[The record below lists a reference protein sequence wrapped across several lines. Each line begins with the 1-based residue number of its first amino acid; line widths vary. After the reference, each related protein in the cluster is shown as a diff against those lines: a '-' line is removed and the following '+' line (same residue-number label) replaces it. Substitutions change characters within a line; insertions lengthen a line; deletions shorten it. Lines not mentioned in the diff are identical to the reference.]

1 MSGFFFSGPDRHK
14 RWHKAGCRS
23 RFLPG
28 RRQTLCPNGVAF
40 KLHPYPISASATQ
53 APQEQLSSSVP
64 DPKKEIPVR
73 TSTLNRIPR
82 QDEILVLGGGV
93 AGCATAIALSRK
105 GRSVT
110 LIERE
115 PTPRHKVCG
124 EFLSGEAL
132 EDLLALGIDV
142 AALGAVPID
151 SVRLAAARRAAEAP
165 LPFPAASL
173 TRRTLDTA
181 LMARAVAA
189 GVRVERGRSVHVLS
203 RTATGKWQATLDDGA
218 VCEAPTVF
226 LATGKHDLRGHA
238 RPKDPQRWVAFKM
251 YYRLAP
257 AQAAELARASELML
271 YPGGYGGIQPVEGG
285 IANLCWVVQQRHLA
299 RVGHRWEDFLE
310 KMQQDCPHLAMR
322 LAGAE
327 PLLEKPVAVTHIPYG
342 HIRRTTEDGL
352 YCVGDQAAVIP
363 SFTGDGISIALHT
376 ARCAVAACLAAQPA
390 PLFQARLRSA
400 LLPQMR
406 LAGFAADGLNNSLS
420 RAVLPFCLRVWPGVM
435 RVTAKLTRVAARQA
449 AVVPYAVAG

>member
-1 MSGFFFSGPDRHK
+1 MPLKSGP
-14 RWHKAGCRS
+14 
-23 RFLPG
+23 
-28 RRQTLCPNGVAF
+28 
-40 KLHPYPISASATQ
+40 
-53 APQEQLSSSVP
+53 
-64 DPKKEIPVR
+64 IPACR
-73 TSTLNRIPR
+73 TSPHNQTSWK
-82 QDEILVLGGGV
+82 DEVLVIGGGV
-93 AGCATAIALSRK
+93 AGCAAAIALSRK

-132 EDLLALGIDV
+132 EDLRALGIDV
-142 AALGAVPID
+142 AALGAVPIPY
-151 SVRLAAARRAAEAP
+151 VRLAAARRAAEAL

-173 TRRTLDTA
+173 TRKTLDTA
-181 LMARAVAA
+181 LIAEAIAA
-189 GVRVERGRSVHVLS
+189 GVRVECGRSVQSLS
-203 RTATGKWQATLDDGA
+203 RTTAGMWQATLDDGA
-218 VCEAPTVF
+218 VCEAPTAF
-226 LATGKHDLRGHA
+226 LATGKHDLRGYA

-251 YYRLAP
+251 YYRLVP
-257 AQAAELARASELML
+257 AQAAELEYASELML

-285 IANLCWVVQQRHLA
+285 IANLCWVVQQRYLA
-299 RVGHRWEDFLE
+299 RVGHRWDNFLA

-327 PLLEKPVAVTHIPYG
+327 PLFDKPVAITHIPYG

-352 YCVGDQAAVIP
+352 YCIGDQAAVIP

-376 ARCAVAACLAAQPA
+376 ARCAVAACLADEPA

-406 LAGFAADGLNNSLS
+406 LAQFAADGLNNSLA

-435 RVTAKLTRVAARQA
+435 RVTARLTRVAAQHP
-449 AVVPYAVAG
+449 AVAPHAVAG